1 MATDN
6 MSIDERYQYLRR
18 MQTRYQQ
25 AGRETKQLLLDEM
38 AAYTGL
44 HRKSLIRRLSS
55 SMQRQP
61 RRRERDTVYGSEV
74 DAALVIIWE
83 TLDYICPLRLQ
94 PNLVS
99 TGRALAQHGEL
110 TWSPHLE
117 AQLARISVSS
127 IGRHLPAR
135 PPEQRRRQPAAPPNR
150 HQQAIPAYR
159 IPRDIAEPGHCEIDL
174 VHHCGASTQGEYVY
188 TVQMIDVAT
197 GWGARRAILGRSY
210 VVMADALAYLFA
222 QLPFPVLELHP
233 DNGSEFLNTHL
244 LAFLERQYPATA
256 PSRSRPACPNDNR
269 LVEEKNGSVVR
280 RWLGDRRLDTVRQ
293 TRWLNTLYDKLYRY
307 HNYFIPVLKQIDKVW
322 VPPTTE
328 RQGYIKRTHDTAQ
341 TPLER
346 FGDLDKPAYAAQ
358 YQALCQERET
368 LNPRQL
374 RRDIEKA
381 LDHLFAY
388 PNARPG
394 QVENV
399 YETLADPDRFPEAVA
414 ALRAVEAVD
423 KPKNGLPTAPT
434 APTTTLSSFS
444 RKETAE
450 PR

>member
-25 AGRETKQLLLDEM
+25 ADRETKQLLLDEM

-55 SMQRQP
+55 SLQRQP
-61 RRRERDTVYGSEV
+61 RRRERDTVYGPEV
-74 DAALVIIWE
+74 DAALAIIWE
-83 TLDYICPLRLQ
+83 TLDYSCPLRLQ
-94 PNLVS
+94 PHLVS
-99 TGRALAQHGEL
+99 TGRVLAQYEEL

-117 AQLARISVSS
+117 AQLAQISVSS
-127 IGRHLPAR
+127 VGRHLSPR
-135 PPEQRRRQPAAPPNR
+135 PPEQQRRQPAAPPNR

-159 IPRDIAEPGHCEIDL
+159 IPRDIAEAGHFEIDL

-197 GWGARRAILGRSY
+197 GWGVRRAILGRSY

-222 QLPFPVLELHP
+222 QPPFPVLELHP

-244 LAFLERQYPATA
+244 LAFLEREYPATA

-280 RWLGDRRLDTVRQ
+280 RWLGDRRLDTVMQ
-293 TRWLNTLYDKLYRY
+293 TRWLNTIYDQLYRY

-322 VPPTTE
+322 LPPTAQ
-328 RQGYIKRTHDTAQ
+328 RQGYIKRTHDTAR

-346 FGDLDKPAYAAQ
+346 CGDQ
-358 YQALCQERET
+358 
-368 LNPRQL
+368 
-374 RRDIEKA
+374 I
-381 LDHLFAY
+381 
-388 PNARPG
+388 G
-394 QVENV
+394 
-399 YETLADPDRFPEAVA
+399 
-414 ALRAVEAVD
+414 RAHV
-423 KPKNGLPTAPT
+423 
-434 APTTTLSSFS
+434 
-444 RKETAE
+444 
-450 PR
+450 